1 MQRISLVP
9 LKRLDNSRTA
19 IFETAIKPF
28 LKENPDFFI
37 HKNQVLEFEDY
48 EFYVKYARPFFGKI
62 NLDTTDVKIDAS
74 TPKHVQTI
82 RIAPLWANDLAYE
95 KASANEQDTFN

>member
-1 MQRISLVP
+1 
-9 LKRLDNSRTA
+9 
-19 IFETAIKPF
+19 
-28 LKENPDFFI
+28 
-37 HKNQVLEFEDY
+37 VLEFEEY

-82 RIAPLWANDLAYE
+82 RIAPLWAND
-95 KASANEQDTFN
+95 